1 MKTLP
6 YLFKKPFKTLSLF
19 LFFLPFLV
27 SCNKEK
33 LTKPTQTGANTFS
46 CKVNGQ
52 VYIPRNEA
60 FSVDGISIYFTND
73 IGNPQANNLHVLT
86 AYPQFNPPR
95 KIYITLYNLTVE
107 GVYPLKG
114 TNFRFCQYLTLSP
127 NEKEYNTK
135 SADDGQVTI
144 TKFDLTNRIV
154 SGTFWFNAI
163 NLKDPNDKVSI
174 TDGRFDLKF

>member
-1 MKTLP
+1 MKTSS
-6 YLFKKPFKTLSLF
+6 YLFRKQLKTLSLF

-46 CKVNGQ
+46 CKINGQ

-60 FSVDGISIYFTND
+60 FSANGIDVSLYKNGDDPNFHDLWI
-73 IGNPQANNLHVLT
+73 LT
-86 AYPQFNPPR
+86 SAPQFNPPR
-95 KIYITLYNLTVE
+95 QLYIFIYKINQTGT
-107 GVYPLKG
+107 YPLKG
-114 TNFRFCQYLTLSP
+114 SAYKYCQYFTLPP

-135 SADDGQVTI
+135 TTDVGEVVI
-144 TKFDLTNRIV
+144 TKFDLTNRIM
-154 SGTFWFNAI
+154 SGTFWFNAV